1 MPVNPGERTPQ
12 PPVVERVAHT
22 VSQAGRS
29 TINSQGLWAVLGSI
43 VGGLIAIAARGG
55 Q

>member
-12 PPVVERVAHT
+12 PPVVERVAQSI
-22 VSQAGRS
+22 SQAGRS
-29 TINSQGLWAVLGSI
+29 TLSSQGLWAVLGAI
-43 VGGLIAIAARGG
+43 VGGVIAIVARGG